1 MEKIHLLK
9 SLGESFKLN
18 RKGLFHLW
26 LILLG
31 IHLISLIL
39 GFAIFLIT
47 FGIQL
52 ALRKIVIY
60 WTPARYWLVKTFDL
74 TIPEPD
80 TSKVSQSHKT
90 SVDVFHFVIVLLY
103 IFMGFYFVKLGI
115 DILVRDGFPNQNFI
129 YLEPISKMVD

>member
-1 MEKIHLLK
+1 MEKINLLK
-9 SLGESFKLN
+9 SLGASFKLN
-18 RKGLFHLW
+18 RKGLFRLW

-31 IHLISLIL
+31 VHLISLL
-39 GFAIFLIT
+39 MGFAIFLIT
-47 FGIQL
+47 FGIQF

-90 SVDVFHFVIVLLY
+90 FVDVFHFVILLLY
-103 IFMGFYFVKLGI
+103 IFMGFYLVKLGI
-115 DILVRDGFPNQNFI
+115 DILGRDGFLNQNFI
-129 YLEPISKMVD
+129 YLVFFRK